1 MMDNYFTWFNR
12 TQRLVSA
19 KGSIKAMFFA
29 LMILISSSIYA
40 QESMVS
46 GKITD
51 SGDGSGIPG
60 TSIAIKGT
68 TKGVVTDVN
77 GAFKISV
84 PSGASLVISSVGYLT
99 QTIVVGSKT
108 TIDVALA
115 TDAKTIEEVI
125 VVGYGT
131 QKRKEISG
139 TVTSLGSKEFNSGVV
154 TNPLQAAQ
162 GKVAGLVITQSSGD
176 PNSRPTVRLRGT
188 GSLSAGSEPLY
199 VIDGVIG
206 APIENIAP
214 EDILTLDV
222 LRDASSA
229 AIYGSRGS
237 NGVILIN
244 TKRGKSGVPTVDYNG
259 FVGVED
265 ISQRPDLLNAAQ
277 FREAVKKLGA
287 NTTDLGAD
295 TDWLDVITRQARSQN
310 HNVGVSGGSENFS
323 YRASVGYLDQI
334 GTLIGSGKDRINAR
348 LNMDS
353 KAMGGKLNLRYNFSI
368 SQANGQI
375 ARDRAIGMAYNMRPT
390 DPVYESPGVYFQQP
404 GTFSS
409 FNPLAIVENNS
420 RNEKL
425 MDMLGNIQ
433 ASYNVTNDL
442 VFKVSGTLRTQGKDG
457 DEYVKRISNKDTPN
471 LLGVN
476 GGNVGA
482 RFYEDVNDKQ
492 LETTLNYVK
501 SFGSSN
507 FTALAGYTYQDVTNS
522 GFGAS
527 NANFLTDAFGANNLD
542 AGVGILQNNAGLGSY
557 KNGYKLISF
566 LGRVTYG
573 LNDKYFATVNLR
585 RDGST
590 KFGDNNKWGFFPSVS
605 VGWAINKE
613 NFLRNVQAIDNM
625 KVRVSWG
632 RTGNSEG
639 IGPLLSRSVWG
650 PNGTYYDPAS
660 DSNLPSYGIQSNAN
674 PDLKWEVN
682 ENYGVGLDFSLNKG
696 KLAGSLDWY
705 TRDTKDL
712 LYRVNAPQE
721 AGFVFPTIIA
731 NIGSMRNKGVEA
743 TLTYQIAQKND
754 FEWSATLAASINRN
768 EVTALGNSTFKS
780 AKNIFLTTSL
790 GSNIRGTSAV
800 DFSVLEVGQPVGV
813 FYGSVVTGIDDKGK
827 YIFKDIDGN
836 GKFEQNEDRTY
847 LGDPN
852 PFFVGGLTN
861 NLKYKN
867 IDLSF
872 QFTGNFGSDIM
883 NTNALLN
890 GRQDGRVPLGENGLV
905 STLTSKV
912 NDERTVSMDYY
923 VEKGNFVRLNNASIG
938 YTFPNAIGLL
948 RRARIYAAGNNLALF
963 TKYTGVDPEVSQE
976 LKLDGN
982 RRAPGVDVKET
993 YYKTRGF
1000 TLGLNLSF

>member
-1 MMDNYFTWFNR
+1 
-12 TQRLVSA
+12 
-19 KGSIKAMFFA
+19 MFFA
-29 LMILISSSIYA
+29 ATVLISTSLFA
-40 QESMVS
+40 QDKMVS

-51 SGDGSGIPG
+51 AADGTGIPG
-60 TSIAIKGT
+60 TSIVIKGT

-84 PSGASLVISSVGYLT
+84 PAGATLAVSSVGYLT
-99 QTIVVGSKT
+99 QEIAVGNKAD
-108 TIDVALA
+108 IDVAMA

-139 TVTSLGSKEFNSGVV
+139 TVTSLSSKEFNSGIV

-176 PNSRPTVRLRGT
+176 PNATPTVRLRGT

-206 APIENIAP
+206 APISNIAP

-229 AIYGSRGS
+229 AIYGSRGA
-237 NGVILIN
+237 NGVILIT
-244 TKRGKSGVPTVDYNG
+244 TKRGKSGATTVDYNT
-259 FVGVED
+259 FVGVEN
-265 ISQRPDLLNAAQ
+265 ISQRPSLLNAAQ
-277 FREAVKKLGA
+277 YREAVTKLGAKTEDLGA
-287 NTTDLGAD
+287 NT
-295 TDWLDVITRQARSQN
+295 DWLGVITRQASSQN
-310 HNVGVSGGSENFS
+310 HNVGISGGSENFS
-323 YRASVGYLDQI
+323 YRASVGYLKQV

-353 KAMGGKLNLRYNFSI
+353 RALNGKLNVKYNFSV

-375 ARDRAIGMAYNMRPT
+375 ARDIAIGMAYNMRPT
-390 DPVYESPGVYFQQP
+390 DPVYESPGIYYQAP

-409 FNPLAIVENNS
+409 FNPLAIVENNT

-425 MDMLGNIQ
+425 LDMLGNVQ
-433 ASYNVTNDL
+433 ASYNITNDL
-442 VFKVSGTLRTQGKDG
+442 VFKVSGTLRTAGKDMQ
-457 DEYVKRISNKDTPN
+457 EYLNRVGNKETPN

-476 GGNVGA
+476 GGNRAYRGYA
-482 RFYEDVNDKQ
+482 DENDKQ

-501 SFGSSN
+501 SLGKSN
-507 FTALAGYTYQDVTNS
+507 FTLLGGYTYQDVVKS
-522 GFGAS
+522 GFGAT
-527 NANFLTDAFGANNLD
+527 NANFLTDAFGANNL
-542 AGVGILQNNAGLGSY
+542 GSGIGILQNNAGLGSY

-566 LGRVTYG
+566 LGRGTYS
-573 LNDKYFATVNLR
+573 LNDKYFATLTVR

-590 KFGDNNKWGFFPSVS
+590 KFGDNNKWGVFPSVS

-613 NFLRNVQAIDNM
+613 GFLKNIQGIDNM
-625 KVRVSWG
+625 KVRAGWG

-639 IGPLLSRSVWG
+639 INPLKSRSVWG
-650 PNGTYYDPAS
+650 VNGSYYDPAS

-674 PDLKWEVN
+674 PNLKWEVN
-682 ENYGVGLDFSLNKG
+682 ENYGIGLDFSLNKG

-705 TRDTKDL
+705 TRATKDL
-712 LYRVNAPQE
+712 LYVVNAPQE
-721 AGFVFPTIIA
+721 AGYVYPTILA
-731 NIGSMRNKGVEA
+731 NVGSMQNRGFEA
-743 TLTYQIAQKND
+743 TLTYQIAASKD
-754 FEWSATLAASINRN
+754 FEWSATLAASLNKN
-768 EVTALGNSTFKS
+768 KVTALGNTTFKA

-790 GSNIRGTSAV
+790 GNFIRGTSAV

-827 YIFKDIDGN
+827 YIFKDINGN
-836 GKFEQNEDRTY
+836 GKFDPTDDRTY

-861 NLKYKN
+861 NIKYKS
-867 IDLSF
+867 IDLNF
-872 QFTGNFGSDIM
+872 QFTGNFGSKIM

-912 NDERTVSMDYY
+912 NDERTISMDYY
-923 VEKGNFVRLNNASIG
+923 VESGNFVRLNNASIG
-938 YTFPNAIGLL
+938 YTFPHAIGLL
-948 RRARIYAAGNNLALF
+948 RRARIYVAGNNLALF
-963 TKYTGVDPEVSQE
+963 TKYTGVDPEVSQA
-976 LKLDGN
+976 LKVDGNN
-982 RRAPGVDVKET
+982 RRAPGVDVKEN

-1000 TLGLNLSF
+1000 TAGLNLSF